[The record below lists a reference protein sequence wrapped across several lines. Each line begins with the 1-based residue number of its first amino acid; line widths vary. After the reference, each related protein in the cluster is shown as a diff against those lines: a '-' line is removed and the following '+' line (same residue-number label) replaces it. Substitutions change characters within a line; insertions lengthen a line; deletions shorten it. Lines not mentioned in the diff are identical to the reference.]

1 MKIESVEIEGY
12 GSYHGVHSV
21 PLGNQGLVLVLG
33 DNRDEPRMDSNGAA
47 KSTIFEAVDWALFGV
62 VPKGDHVDSIINDES
77 SCARVRVNLFDDDND
92 RALVVQRQKNRSKSA
107 VLQYWRAGEPN
118 QALDLTETQRLLEQE
133 LGLDRD
139 VYHAAVFYAQTD
151 LLKFAESAEK
161 KRMELLSKILPE
173 LKQIDAWLE
182 PAKQLARHYAENTYQ
197 ARTAA
202 AQAQTRSEEAARS
215 VGNFDAQVKDW
226 DDNRLRRAQAV
237 ARGREYQIEM
247 LVKSEQ
253 TAKQVQQA
261 EAELAAMG
269 PVDPSA
275 VAVAADQAELVKAR
289 KAETEWRSQAHAAS
303 KRINELHA
311 RGSRLRQEQSGQCSL
326 CGQTITAEHMTR
338 ELAALDLQ
346 VVQQDQQQKAA
357 MAAAQQWAGG
367 ITAIQGRL
375 DDSRRAEAAY
385 QKRRGELEGWLH
397 HARQS
402 IQDPAAIKHHI
413 AELEREHT
421 KILQSVNPVQAQKEQ
436 CRERASA
443 LLREAEKAE
452 QVAAQWE
459 QAQSVADF
467 WVHAF
472 GPKGLRNYV
481 LDHRLK
487 EMTDA
492 ANHWVRLLTGGT
504 IWVRFETQKMGRST
518 KKLSN
523 ELSIRVFRFNPNG
536 KITERNY
543 KSWSGGEKRR
553 VGWAIDFG
561 LSRLI
566 AARAHKRYDMLV
578 LDEVFRHVDAAGGEA
593 VVEMLQ
599 ELRKERSSIFVIE
612 HDSGFQAHFEKQWL
626 AVKEG
631 ARSVLHTEQ
640 GGNDG
645 ERAQVIPQRAKGA
658 RKAKKNVSAR
668 SPAKARRQPVRRAE

>member
-12 GSYHGVHSV
+12 GSYHGVHTV
-21 PLGNQGLVLVLG
+21 PLANQGLVLVLG

-77 SCARVRVNLFDDDND
+77 ASTRVRVTLYDDDND
-92 RALVVQRQKNRSKSA
+92 RALVVQRQKNRAKSP
-107 VLQYWRAGEPN
+107 VLQYWVAGEPN
-118 QALDLTETQRLLEQE
+118 QALDLSETQRLLEQE

-182 PAKQLARHYAENTYQ
+182 PAKQLARKYAESAYQ

-202 AQAQTRSEEAARS
+202 AQAQTRSEEAARG
-215 VGNFDAQVKDW
+215 VGNFDLQVKEW
-226 DDNRLRRAQAV
+226 EDNRLRRAQAV
-237 ARGREYQIEM
+237 ARGREYQIES

-253 TAKQVQQA
+253 TAGQVQQA
-261 EAELAAMG
+261 EAELAAMV
-269 PVDPSA
+269 PPDA
-275 VAVAADQAELVKAR
+275 TALMQNQAELAKAR

-303 KRINELHA
+303 KAINDLRA
-311 RGSRLRQEQSGQCSL
+311 RGERLRREQSGQCSL
-326 CGQTITAEHMTR
+326 CGQPITAEHMTR
-338 ELAALDLQ
+338 ELASIDLQ
-346 VVQQDQQQKAA
+346 IVQQDKQQREA
-357 MAAAQQWAGG
+357 MAAAQQWAAGVA
-367 ITAIQGRL
+367 AIQGRM
-375 DDSRRAEAAY
+375 DEGRRAEAAY
-385 QKRRGELEGWLH
+385 QKRKGELEGWLH
-397 HARQS
+397 HAKQS
-402 IQDPAAIKHHI
+402 LQDPAAIKQHV
-413 AELEREHT
+413 AELEREHM

-436 CRERASA
+436 CRERASG
-443 LLREAEKAE
+443 LLREAEQAE
-452 QVAAQWE
+452 RVAVQWE
-459 QAQSVADF
+459 QAQRVADF
-467 WVHAF
+467 WVAAF

-543 KSWSGGEKRR
+543 RSWSGGEKRR

-593 VVEMLQ
+593 VVEMLH

-612 HDSGFQAHFEKQWL
+612 HDSAFQAHFEKQWL

-631 ARSVLHTEQ
+631 SRSVLHTEQ

-645 ERAQVIPQRAKGA
+645 QRPQAIAAGKTGA
-658 RKAKKNVSAR
+658 RKAKKAVSAR
-668 SPAKARRQPVRRAE
+668 APAKARRQPVRRAE